1 MFSLA
6 MRRFTGAD
14 DPYVLVAVGMGNDQ
28 NPTCVRH
35 SDGDKPLLGSGM
47 VGVVISCR
55 QRIAKD
61 GSRFL
66 ERKPMLSAILSVFT
80 RVPFKIHQVILTR
93 HTRPG
98 NSPDGEDDSAIS

>member
-6 MRRFTGAD
+6 LRRFTGAD
-14 DPYVLVAVGMGNDQ
+14 DPYDFVAVGVGNDQ
-28 NPTCVRH
+28 NSTGARP
-35 SDGDKPLLGSGM
+35 SDCDTPLLRSGM

-61 GSRFL
+61 CSRFM
-66 ERKPMLSAILSVFT
+66 ERNPMLSAILSVFT

-93 HTRPG
+93 HRRPG
-98 NSPDGEDDSAIS
+98 GNPDGEGDSAIS

>member
-6 MRRFTGAD
+6 PCRFTGAD
-14 DPYVLVAVGMGNDQ
+14 DPYVLIAVRMGNDQ
-28 NPTCVRH
+28 NPAGARH

-55 QRIAKD
+55 QRIAND

-66 ERKPMLSAILSVFT
+66 ERNPMLSAILSALPGSHSKFT
-80 RVPFKIHQVILTR
+80 R
-93 HTRPG
+93 
-98 NSPDGEDDSAIS
+98 SA